1 MVMVED
7 QLQPENDTAWWVTY
21 KIPLVV
27 ITGGIFLLLLGLRIG
42 LFPQSDAPKVEF
54 VENTQSAT
62 KSAQIKV
69 EVAGAITRP
78 GVYTLTSGS
87 RVEELLQLAG
97 GLADIADF
105 EWVAKNVNLAAKLTD
120 SSKIYIPKLGETAVV
135 QGATAFDTSDQTL
148 SKPIININSA
158 SKAELD
164 TLPGVGEVTA
174 QKIIS
179 GRPYQTVEE
188 LLSKKA
194 VNQSTFEKIKE
205 SITVY

>member
-135 QGATAFDTSDQTL
+135 QGATAFDTYDQTL